1 MLHDQ
6 PLMDNAS
13 MQESQGAEGVLVA
26 EALEKS
32 LLLPTDMAK
41 LRNMSGLEVVLDLKK
56 YLGMVGPLAP
66 IYFIQSLSLST
77 FLSFYGV
84 TCFYWQAIQ
93 ALFRLGEEVD
103 DHSNALTQER
113 DKFLGAAN
121 TLKRS
126 EADLKKATED
136 LEEMT
141 KARDTVV
148 SDLAVARKQAEDQTN
163 RLQDVEG
170 QLQTAKENIT
180 YMKEKLTVAIHE
192 KGVAEYARDETVRAR
207 DEAVRAR
214 DEAVFA
220 KIDAEHS
227 VEQAEKD
234 AFADGVAKTEASLR
248 AQVPA
253 VCRHYCSQTWHE
265 ALNQAGVDVSSD
277 LRREDRVYYP
287 IAICEVAP
295 AAPDEGSSLLA
306 VESHD
311 KTAEDI
317 PLTDQ
322 PSEEVEPQKAL
333 GEVITE
339 GQEIS

>member
-13 MQESQGAEGVLVA
+13 MRESQGAEGALVA

-32 LLLPTDMAK
+32 LLLPTDMAE
-41 LRNMSGLEVVLDLKK
+41 LRNMSGVEVVLDLKK
-56 YLGMVGPLAP
+56 YLGM
-66 IYFIQSLSLST
+66 
-77 FLSFYGV
+77 
-84 TCFYWQAIQ
+84 AIQ

-103 DHSNALTQER
+103 DHSNALAQER
-113 DKFLGAAN
+113 DKFLEAAN

-141 KARDTVV
+141 KARDTAV

-180 YMKEKLTVAIHE
+180 YMKGKLTAAIHE
-192 KGVAEYARDETVRAR
+192 KGVAEYARDE
-207 DEAVRAR
+207 AVRAK

-220 KIDAEHS
+220 KIDAERS
-227 VEQAEKD
+227 VEQAEEN
-234 AFADGVAKTEASLR
+234 AFADGVAKTEATLR

-287 IAICEVAP
+287 IAIREVAP
-295 AAPDEGSSLLA
+295 AAPEEGSSLPA

-311 KTAEDI
+311 KTAEDT

-322 PSEEVEPQKAL
+322 PSEEVEPQRAL
-333 GEVITE
+333 GEVIPE
-339 GQEIS
+339 GQGIPQDVASPPADLSRPSP